1 MSFDTPAVVVGA
13 GINALGVVRSLKRAH
28 VPAWLLEV
36 DATRPALHTHA
47 AKAVTVASLDGDS
60 FINEL
65 VQLGDT
71 RFRNLRPVLL
81 LTQEASVQAVSRA
94 RARLAALYQFT
105 LPSRETVDALQHKH
119 GFQRMAEALG
129 APIPSLVRVRSHADL
144 PALAALHYPIVVKPG
159 TRDAVYSRRFKK
171 AYRVTCSADAI
182 ELIGRILT
190 VMQDVVVQEWIDGP
204 DSNIYFCL
212 QAIDRTG
219 RLVAAFSGRKI
230 RSWPP
235 AVGGTASCLPAPE
248 IHAELVALTTRF
260 FRHAGVVG
268 LASMEY
274 KRDAHSGELRMVE
287 PTIGRTDYQ
296 EEVATLNGV
305 NLPFAAYCAELGL
318 PFPTPSPFAR
328 QAIWRVRSQDIASAL
343 AQHQHPDEGLV
354 SHARVVDALWRAS
367 DPMPWLHENLQ
378 RMRRAFHTRVARRT
392 PNARPIRSPP

>member
-1 MSFDTPAVVVGA
+1 MDFDTPAVVVGA

-28 VPAWLLEV
+28 VPAWILDV
-36 DATRPALHTHA
+36 DAARPALHTRA
-47 AKAVTVASLDGDS
+47 AKAVTVASLDGEPL
-60 FINEL
+60 INEL
-65 VQLGDT
+65 VRLGNT
-71 RFRNLRPVLL
+71 QFRDLQPVLL

-94 RARLAALYQFT
+94 RTRLAARYQFT
-105 LPSRETVDALQHKH
+105 LPSTETVDALQHKH
-119 GFQRMAEALG
+119 GFQRMAEAFG
-129 APIPSLVRVRSHADL
+129 APIPRLVRVRSHADL
-144 PALAALHYPIVVKPG
+144 PALAALHYPVVVKPG
-159 TRDAVYSRRFKK
+159 TRDAVYSRRFQK

-190 VMQDVVVQEWIDGP
+190 VMQDVVVQEWIAGP

-248 IHAELVALTTRF
+248 VHAELVGLTSRF

-268 LASMEY
+268 MASMEY
-274 KRDAHSGELRMVE
+274 KRDAQSGEFRMVE

-318 PFPTPSPFAR
+318 RFPTPHPFAR
-328 QAIWRVRSQDIASAL
+328 QTIWRVRSQDDASAL
-343 AQHQHPDEGLV
+343 AQHQRPDEGFV

-367 DPMPWLHENLQ
+367 DPRPWLHENLQ

-392 PNARPIRSPP
+392 PNARPVRSPP